1 MRKAVL
7 LCNIIII
14 ILPSIYFVS
23 LLTIASFNG
32 SLHLFSLN
40 FETLFTT
47 LFLMVL
53 AIAITYGTLALIIV
67 TFAMI
72 FDSKGKTRK
81 EFATSLTF
89 ESSKRIL
96 PWAAITPNV
105 ILALLSLLGILDL
118 NNLT

>member
-7 LCNIIII
+7 VCNIVIV
-14 ILPSIYFVS
+14 ILPLIYFIS
-23 LLTIASFNG
+23 LLTISGFNRSF
-32 SLHLFSLN
+32 HLFSLN
-40 FETLFTT
+40 FEVLFTT

-81 EFATSLTF
+81 EFATSSAF
-89 ESSKRIL
+89 ESSTRIL

-105 ILALLSLLGILDL
+105 ILALLSLLGIFDL
-118 NNLT
+118 NNLI